1 MRPVRASLLAG
12 LLLLSV
18 AAFADDDPEALVQAL
33 RTTKDQDDLAR
44 AVDRIASAGD
54 MDGDSPAAVKQYFI
68 TEATPLLVQIAENTK
83 NKWSLRG
90 SAIHALRDIGA
101 PKAVLQRVA
110 EMALADKDSYVQS
123 RGEIL
128 ENYIKSLRDD
138 EGVEAIKPVDASKER
153 DAIAFLQERGLGVSF
168 DQLQLSA
175 IEAKADEVEALLAAG
190 VNPNAGDPSD
200 APLVRAMQAC
210 SHDGGE
216 NDEHVATVKALLAGG
231 ADVKRTDD
239 NKNTPL
245 MSAAQYCGAKV
256 VKALLDAGAEVSP
269 RNGSGITPLGM
280 AMIMSHFDAAEALVE
295 KGARLN
301 EMEANMVSGSA
312 TDERAKAILKK
323 ATAKKK

>member
-12 LLLLSV
+12 LLLLSF

-44 AVDRIASAGD
+44 AVDRVASAGD
-54 MDGDSPAAVKQYFI
+54 MDGDSPAAVKRYFV

-83 NKWSLRG
+83 YKWSLRG

-110 EMALADKDSYVQS
+110 EMALADKDAYVQS

-128 ENYIKSLRDD
+128 QNYIQSLRDD
-138 EGVEAIKPVDASKER
+138 EGVAALKPADASKER
-153 DAIAFLQERGLGVSF
+153 DAIAFLQERDLGVSF

-175 IEAKADEVEALLAAG
+175 IEAKAEEVEALLAAG
-190 VNPNAGDPSD
+190 VDPNAGDPSD

-216 NDEHVATVKALLAGG
+216 SDEHVATVKALLAGG

-301 EMEANMVSGSA
+301 ETESNMVSGSA